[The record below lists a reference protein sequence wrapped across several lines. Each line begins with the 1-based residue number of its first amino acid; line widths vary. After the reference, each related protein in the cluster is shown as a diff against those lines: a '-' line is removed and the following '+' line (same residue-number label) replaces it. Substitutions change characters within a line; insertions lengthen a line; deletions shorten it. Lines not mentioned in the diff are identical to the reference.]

1 MYTHIYFKYFFQSE
15 ERLAENLSSVTTWL
29 TVDDYFSLVKTPD
42 RKIWSKH
49 TTKKSEDSEGGRF
62 STFWLLADGTGSPK
76 SKRLLARGKIGLK
89 RATSEVEYSLIL
101 KRFRIATKG
110 LLGAPHPHIPNGSAT
125 KTVHTQDVL
134 DSTCCPGRV

>member
-1 MYTHIYFKYFFQSE
+1 LMIISLWLEKYGQNI
-15 ERLAENLSSVTTWL
+15 LL
-29 TVDDYFSLVKTPD
+29 
-42 RKIWSKH
+42 
-49 TTKKSEDSEGGRF
+49 KKSEDREGGRF
-62 STFWLLADGTGSPK
+62 SKFWWLADGTGSPK

-101 KRFRIATKG
+101 KRFRIATKD
-110 LLGAPHPHIPNGSAT
+110 LLGAPHPHSPNGSAT